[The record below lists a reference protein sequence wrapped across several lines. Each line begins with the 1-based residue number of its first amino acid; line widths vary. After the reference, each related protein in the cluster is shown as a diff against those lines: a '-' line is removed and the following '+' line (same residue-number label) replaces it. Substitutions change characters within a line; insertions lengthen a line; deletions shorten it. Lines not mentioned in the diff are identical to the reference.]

1 MSDHQTISFGS
12 NYSRSMTTIANVVHH
27 SQSLNSLSVLICKRQ
42 FQCQRQYYSHYLCLD
57 CFQQM
62 PQRCRRIAPRQCFSK
77 GDTNTEWTMAGTV
90 PFGSKKKQNN
100 EFNQP
105 TKYTSNDMIHFKV
118 QQQQGKQAE
127 AGEAWAL
134 PEKGGTTI
142 NSAIILGAI
151 GEFLSLLF

>member
-1 MSDHQTISFGS
+1 MLLGNVFQKETQTQNG
-12 NYSRSMTTIANVVHH
+12 
-27 SQSLNSLSVLICKRQ
+27 QWPE
-42 FQCQRQYYSHYLCLD
+42 LCPL
-57 CFQQM
+57 
-62 PQRCRRIAPRQCFSK
+62 
-77 GDTNTEWTMAGTV
+77 GL
-90 PFGSKKKQNN
+90 KKQNN

-134 PEKGGTTI
+134 PEKGATTI

>member
-1 MSDHQTISFGS
+1 MDDG
-12 NYSRSMTTIANVVHH
+12 RSCALWVIRGPAKNT
-27 SQSLNSLSVLICKRQ
+27 K
-42 FQCQRQYYSHYLCLD
+42 QRAH
-57 CFQQM
+57 
-62 PQRCRRIAPRQCFSK
+62 
-77 GDTNTEWTMAGTV
+77 
-90 PFGSKKKQNN
+90 
-100 EFNQP
+100 P

-118 QQQQGKQAE
+118 HQQQGKQKE

>member
-1 MSDHQTISFGS
+1 MDDG
-12 NYSRSMTTIANVVHH
+12 RSCALWVTRGPAKNTKQRA
-27 SQSLNSLSVLICKRQ
+27 QS
-42 FQCQRQYYSHYLCLD
+42 
-57 CFQQM
+57 
-62 PQRCRRIAPRQCFSK
+62 
-77 GDTNTEWTMAGTV
+77 
-90 PFGSKKKQNN
+90 
-100 EFNQP
+100 
-105 TKYTSNDMIHFKV
+105 TKYTSDDMIHYKV

>member
-1 MSDHQTISFGS
+1 
-12 NYSRSMTTIANVVHH
+12 
-27 SQSLNSLSVLICKRQ
+27 
-42 FQCQRQYYSHYLCLD
+42 
-57 CFQQM
+57 
-62 PQRCRRIAPRQCFSK
+62 
-77 GDTNTEWTMAGTV
+77 
-90 PFGSKKKQNN
+90 
-100 EFNQP
+100 
-105 TKYTSNDMIHFKV
+105 MIHFKV